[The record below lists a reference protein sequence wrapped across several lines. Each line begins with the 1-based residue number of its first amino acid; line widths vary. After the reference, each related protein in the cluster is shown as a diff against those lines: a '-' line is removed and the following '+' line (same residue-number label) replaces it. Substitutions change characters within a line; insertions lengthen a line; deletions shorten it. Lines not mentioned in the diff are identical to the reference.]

1 MTERTLKALEIVRL
15 AAELGNYDSNV
26 IGMAAEII
34 AEEEYGMTKAKRGQ
48 KDVDGSWLVEENNRT
63 VQVKAWSEKRVKDY
77 RDGTKLRLKLA
88 NPPDDLLLLL
98 VHSSERKFT
107 ELYKGPATEVGK
119 IEILKSVQ
127 FRKVSLGPL
136 IAALPQSVQDE
147 IYLLSKKDRPNQ
159 IAKKQH
165 KTPLPMSLAHTPPL
179 PMPLTHKI
187 PGFPFTFKRVLQL
200 THVDGYSKGQPVV
213 RYTDYDSELGRERN
227 GIALVVQ
234 GDGKELYCSAFT
246 NEAFAQAWL
255 YARNEYLY
263 KLPKKAAAALEEGL
277 PIGIY
282 MATCENPK
290 VAADDINDKLGP
302 RW

>member
-15 AAELGNYDSNV
+15 AAELGDYDSNV
-26 IGMAAEII
+26 IGMAAEVI

-63 VQVKAWSEKRVKDY
+63 VQVKAWSEKRIKDY
-77 RDGTKLRLKLA
+77 RNGTKLRLKLT
-88 NPPDDLLLLL
+88 NLPDDLLLLL
-98 VHSSERKFT
+98 VHSSEQKFT
-107 ELYKGPATEVGK
+107 ELYTGPALEVGK
-119 IEILKSVQ
+119 IEVLKGVQ
-127 FRKVSLGPL
+127 FRKVSLGQL
-136 IAALPQSVQDE
+136 IAALPQSAQDG
-147 IYLLSKKDRPNQ
+147 INLLLKKDNLKQ
-159 IAKKQH
+159 TAKRQNKS
-165 KTPLPMSLAHTPPL
+165 PSPMPLAHTPPL

-200 THVDGYSKGQPVV
+200 THVDGYSNDQPVV
-213 RYTDYDSELGRERN
+213 RYTDYDRELGRERN
-227 GIALVVQ
+227 GVALVVQ

-246 NEAFAQAWL
+246 NQAFAQAWL
-255 YARNEYLY
+255 YARDEYLY
-263 KLPKKAAAALEEGL
+263 KLPKKAAAVLEEGL

-290 VAADDINDKLGP
+290 RAADDINDKLGP